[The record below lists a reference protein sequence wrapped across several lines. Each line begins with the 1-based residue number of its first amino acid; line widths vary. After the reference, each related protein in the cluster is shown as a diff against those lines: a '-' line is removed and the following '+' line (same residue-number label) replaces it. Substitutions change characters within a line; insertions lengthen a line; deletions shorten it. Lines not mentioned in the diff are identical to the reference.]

1 MKKKFQHLRDML
13 TIWAIKRFNIQLPD
27 LQQEHTLDTH
37 KVYYYYGR
45 WFRLVPHT
53 PHTMR
58 WIEQFK
64 ASQPLHLLDLDDY
77 HLQLSGRLG
86 DKIKIQNTIA
96 AHVCKDCVLAR
107 LGLPCRKFYR
117 NSSRMSDV
125 WQRTNTDASCSRN
138 EKPKLP
144 TNPKL
149 PPTGGIRGGLHP
161 PQQGDRE
168 GLWGIRSSTPIMSAT

>member
-1 MKKKFQHLRDML
+1 MLSLITAILNKYIYMKKKFQHLRDML

-64 ASQPLHLLDLDDY
+64 ASQPLHLLDIDDY

-125 WQRTNTDASCSRN
+125 CLTHRYQLIKGKSYDQENLT
-138 EKPKLP
+138 K
-144 TNPKL
+144 
-149 PPTGGIRGGLHP
+149 
-161 PQQGDRE
+161 
-168 GLWGIRSSTPIMSAT
+168 